1 MSFGDL
7 KSTADYV
14 RGIAL
19 EEILKQTGSIRH
31 RYDKSKWHTC
41 QGVISVSSSGSSG
54 QKFMNW
60 TAGIGGGGA
69 IDLVIHLNECTFK
82 TAVYWLLEN
91 VTSLS
96 FNFDID
102 KTLKSEAIAP
112 MAPKAPREPKAPQ
125 PTVKATLALPN
136 RDVNRMPQVFNYLRY
151 VRGIPGKIINLIID
165 SGKLYA
171 DNRGNAV
178 FLLLGK
184 EKKAVGAE
192 LRGTE
197 GLRGQRWQGMAS
209 GSRKHL
215 GAFYV
220 KSPNPEKMVICES
233 AIDAIS
239 YFALHP
245 DCIAI
250 STSGANPSPAWLSLF
265 INKDFD
271 IYCGFDSDQVG
282 DGLADKMIKHY
293 PTVKRLRPKNHDW
306 NEELKAKLK

>member
-1 MSFGDL
+1 MANMSLEDL
-7 KSTADYV
+7 NLNNTADYV

-19 EEILKQTGSIRH
+19 EAILKQTGSIKH

-69 IDLVIHLNECTFK
+69 IDLAIHLNECTFK
-82 TAVYWLLEN
+82 TAVFWLLEN
-91 VTSLS
+91 VTS
-96 FNFDID
+96 FNFNIG
-102 KTLKSEAIAP
+102 KTLKSEEMAPIAPIAP
-112 MAPKAPREPKAPQ
+112 MVPR
-125 PTVKATLALPN
+125 PTVKATLELPK
-136 RDVNRMPQVFNYLRY
+136 RDVKRMPQVFNYLRY
-151 VRGIPGKIINLIID
+151 ARGIPGKIISLVID

-192 LRGTE
+192 LRGTA
-197 GLRGQRWQGMAS
+197 GLRGQRWQGMAP

-250 STSGANPSPAWLSLF
+250 STSGANPNPAWLSLF

-282 DGLADKMIKHY
+282 ERLADKMIKRY
-293 PTVKRLRPKNHDW
+293 PTVKRLRPERHDW

>member
-1 MSFGDL
+1 MVNMSFEDL
-7 KSTADYV
+7 KNAADYV
-14 RGIAL
+14 RRIDLG
-19 EEILKQTGSIRH
+19 EILKQTGGFKQ
-31 RYDKSKWHTC
+31 RYDKSKWQTC
-41 QGVISVSSSGSSG
+41 QGVISVSSNGK
-54 QKFMNW
+54 KFMNW

-69 IDLVIHLNECTFK
+69 IDLVIHLNECNFK
-82 TAVYWLLEN
+82 TAVFWLLDN
-91 VTSLS
+91 FAS
-96 FNFDID
+96 FNFNIG
-102 KTLKSEAIAP
+102 KILKAEAMEP
-112 MAPKAPREPKAPQ
+112 MAPQ
-125 PTVKATLALPN
+125 PTVNVKARAALALPE
-136 RDVNRMPQVFNYLRY
+136 RDVKRMPQVYNYLRY

-171 DNRGNAV
+171 DKRGNAV

-184 EKKAVGAE
+184 EKKVVGAE
-192 LRGTE
+192 LRGTD

-239 YFALHP
+239 YFALQP

-250 STSGANPSPAWLSLF
+250 STSGANPNPAWLSLF

-282 DGLADKMIKHY
+282 DGLADKMIKRY